1 MTPGYDQLVRL
12 LKSLPGLGFRSAERI
27 ALHLLVEK
35 SEKLE
40 QLVGYLH
47 EASSTIGPCEIC
59 GNLSEEK
66 TCTICSDVE
75 REIESV
81 CVVERVPDLFA
92 IERSSAYRGQYHV
105 LQGKLSPLRGVGPD
119 KLNLNSLKDRI
130 STGGVKELILA
141 LGNDLESEATCH
153 YIQDEIVG
161 KLDVKVSR
169 IGFGL
174 PSGGGVTFADEMT
187 LRNALER
194 RTILDLLK

>member
-1 MTPGYDQLVRL
+1 MTPGYDQLVRA

-35 SEKLE
+35 KEKLGQMIE
-40 QLVGYLH
+40 HLQAAG
-47 EASSTIGPCEIC
+47 SSIGPCKSC
-59 GNLSEEK
+59 GNLSEGDG
-66 TCTICSDVE
+66 CTICLDTD
-75 REIESV
+75 REAETV

-92 IERSSAYRGQYHV
+92 IERSSAYRGLYHV

-119 KLNLNSLKDRI
+119 QLNFSTLKEKVVNGQ
-130 STGGVKELILA
+130 TNELILA
-141 LGNDLESEATCH
+141 LGNDLESEATCN

-161 KLDVKVSR
+161 NHQVKVSR

-187 LRNALER
+187 LKNALESR
-194 RTILDLLK
+194 RSMDSN

>member
-35 SEKLE
+35 SVKLE
-40 QLVGYLH
+40 QLVESLQ
-47 EASSTIGPCEIC
+47 EASSTIGPCKTC
-59 GNLSEEK
+59 GNLSEESI
-66 TCTICSDVE
+66 CTICSDVE
-75 REIESV
+75 LEIESV

-92 IERSSAYRGQYHV
+92 IERSSAYRGHYHV
-105 LQGKLSPLRGVGPD
+105 LQGKLSPLRGVGPE
-119 KLNLNSLKDRI
+119 KLNFDSLKVRI
-130 STGGVKELILA
+130 SAGGVKELILA

-161 KLDVKVSR
+161 SLEVKVSR

-187 LRNALER
+187 LKNALER
-194 RTILDLLK
+194 RTILDFS